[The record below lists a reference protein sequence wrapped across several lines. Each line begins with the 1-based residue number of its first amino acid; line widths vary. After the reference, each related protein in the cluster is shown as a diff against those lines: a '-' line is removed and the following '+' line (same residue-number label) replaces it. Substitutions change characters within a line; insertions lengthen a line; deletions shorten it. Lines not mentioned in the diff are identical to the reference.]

1 MRNVIPFIPLA
12 SPRTLSAANRLKEGE
27 SEEIVSPNKKA
38 FPYIDPNLEK
48 PDEIDA
54 LGYGMERCL
63 YEFNPELACLS
74 PCLIHAA
81 ALTPAEALVALE
93 SVAAQPN
100 RPSFPIDRHLGAF
113 LTSRW
118 KEASLMDLR
127 DLEKPQREVKNLA
140 ALKVLAD
147 MQEHFDIHELPHL
160 CQWMAELCAPM
171 VTHYQSL
178 KARAHVQEDIARAVS
193 SGRLVKLLDAVSNGE
208 SLTKDKS
215 DYQEAK
221 TEILLIKSEIKEIEA
236 QLRKLTHASFTRPT
250 GAWRKVVHFW
260 HCIRWANMARRGKIR
275 MAHLHH
281 RSEILLETWGSGI
294 LP

>member
-1 MRNVIPFIPLA
+1 MRNVIPFTPLA
-12 SPRTLSAANRLKEGE
+12 STRALSAANRLKEKGL
-27 SEEIVSPNKKA
+27 EETIPPNREA
-38 FPYIDPNLEK
+38 FPC
-48 PDEIDA
+48 IDA
-54 LGYGMERCL
+54 NLKNPDDIESMGYGMERCL
-63 YEFNPELACLS
+63 YEFNPEVVCLS

-93 SVAAQPN
+93 AVAAQPN

-113 LTSRW
+113 LASRW

-127 DLEKPQREVKNLA
+127 DLEKPQREARNLA
-140 ALKVLAD
+140 ALRILAGL
-147 MQEHFDIHELPHL
+147 QEHFKINELPHL

-178 KARAHVQEDIARAVS
+178 KARTHVREDIARAVS
-193 SGRLVKLLDAVSNGE
+193 SGQLTTLLHAFNSGE
-208 SLTKDKS
+208 SLARDKS

-221 TEILLIKSEIKEIEA
+221 TEILLIKSEIKEIESRI
-236 QLRKLTHASFTRPT
+236 RKLSHAAFTHRT
-250 GAWRKVVHFW
+250 GTWGWLADFW
-260 HCIRWANMARRGKIR
+260 HRIRWANAARRGKIR